1 MRRFFSFFIVIV
13 SLVLSPVSWAK
24 GADSAIG
31 RHLFLFDAELLD
43 TLERNPETLA
53 ALQEKAQQALA
64 HPLYSVVEKEST
76 PASGDR
82 HDYYSLG
89 PYWWPNPD
97 TQDGL
102 PYIRRDGKRNP
113 AINQLAGD
121 NGRLVALS
129 RDVTALALAYRVTG
143 DTRYADKARTQL
155 HNWFI
160 RPDTRM
166 NPNFQHAQA
175 IPGLNDGRG
184 IGIIEARFF
193 IPLIDAVELLGAQ
206 LSAEETQHIHQ
217 WFQQFNH
224 WLLTSDNGFE
234 EDNWHNNHG
243 TWFDAQVV
251 AFALFTGDVDTAKRR
266 LRITQMRR
274 IGAQFDRHG
283 NQHAEFERTRPW
295 HYANFNLEAYNLLGR
310 FGEQVGVDIWNYSVD
325 GHALKKGY
333 ALIAETV
340 MSPENWPYKEMA
352 GLDLQVARSTL
363 YHAQRAYPDALF
375 TEAWSK
381 LGNAATKAPD
391 PRLVPVK

>member
-1 MRRFFSFFIVIV
+1 MRRSLSFFIVIV
-13 SLVLSPVSWAK
+13 SLVVSPVSWARDA
-24 GADSAIG
+24 GSGISS
-31 RHLFLFDAELLD
+31 HLFLFDAELFD

-53 ALQEKAQQALA
+53 ALQEKAQRALSS
-64 HPLYSVVEKEST
+64 PLYSVVDKKST

-82 HDYYSLG
+82 QDYYSLG

-97 TQDGL
+97 TENGL
-102 PYIRRDGKRNP
+102 PYVRRDGKRNP
-113 AINQLAGD
+113 EINQLAGD
-121 NGRLVALS
+121 NHRLVALS
-129 RDVTALALAYRVTG
+129 RDVTALALAYRATG
-143 DTRYADKARTQL
+143 DTRYADKARAQL
-155 HNWFI
+155 RNWFI

-206 LSAEETQHIHQ
+206 LSTEETQFIQQ
-217 WFQQFNH
+217 WFRQFNH
-224 WLLTSDNGFE
+224 WLQTSDNGFE

-251 AFALFTGDVDTAKRR
+251 AFALFTGDRATAERR

-310 FGEQVGVDIWNYSVD
+310 FGEKVGVDIWNYSVD

-340 MSPENWPYKEMA
+340 LQPENWPYKEMY
-352 GLDLQVARSTL
+352 GLDLKVARSTL
-363 YHAQRAYPDALF
+363 YHAQRAYPDTLF
-375 TEAWSK
+375 AQAWAKLADLSTEGA
-381 LGNAATKAPD
+381 D